1 MIYLEEKEDE
11 KWLVFLPRQKSINIL
26 CSYTI
31 IKVCTQ
37 ILLCTHIGLE
47 LWYTYRGLLANTR
60 LYIITC
66 KTIRAM
72 SEESCLLNC
81 ELCLA
86 LWRLDYTREACVLN
100 HVSFEQYLRVFSSR
114 YLSIKKLEVKYKI

>member
-1 MIYLEEKEDE
+1 MYLKEKEDE

-26 CSYTI
+26 CPYTI

-37 ILLCTHIGLE
+37 ILLCTYIGLK

-66 KTIRAM
+66 KIHSRNVR
-72 SEESCLLNC
+72 ESCLLNC

-86 LWRLDYTREACVLN
+86 LWRLDYTREARVLN
-100 HVSFEQYLRVFSSR
+100 HVSFERCSSVFSSR
-114 YLSIKKLEVKYKI
+114 YLSIKKLEVKYNI